1 MQVQEHQIKKMKL
14 MRRIIASLSFLLI
27 IVSYC
32 LLLSCQTST
41 VSDKPYVYIV
51 KSGDSLQSI
60 AEDAQITP
68 EMIINFN
75 ALELKTL
82 SSGQILLLP
91 GVHELQHG
99 TKLQRIDI
107 LERNIWGANQGKK
120 MNPAGSFNKI
130 TVHHTT
136 EKQEDNKRNDIH
148 FIQTIQKYHQ
158 KTKGWADIGYHFI
171 LGKDGK
177 IYEGRLLS
185 FQGAHVRNHNKG
197 NIGIAILGDLNKH
210 QLSKIQRE
218 SLSALIEALQEK
230 YDIDEKNIFAHRE
243 LGNTSCP
250 GDHTMTFL
258 KEFRD

>member
-27 IVSYC
+27 VVSYC

-41 VSDKPYVYIV
+41 VSTKPFVYIV
-51 KSGDSLQSI
+51 KSGDNLQSI
-60 AEDAQITP
+60 AKDADISSET
-68 EMIINFN
+68 IIEFN
-75 ALELKTL
+75 ALESNKI

-91 GVHELQHG
+91 GVNKLKHG
-99 TKLQRIDI
+99 QKLQQIDI
-107 LERNIWGANQGKK
+107 LERNIWGANQSKK
-120 MNPAGSFNKI
+120 MNPAGSLNKI

-148 FIQTIQKYHQ
+148 FIKTIQKYHQ
-158 KTKGWADIGYHFI
+158 KDKAWADIGYHFI

-177 IYEGRLLS
+177 IYEGRLLN

-210 QLSKIQRE
+210 QLSKAQKE
-218 SLSALIEALQEK
+218 SLASLIEALQEK
-230 YDIDEKNIFAHRE
+230 YNIDEKNIFAHRE